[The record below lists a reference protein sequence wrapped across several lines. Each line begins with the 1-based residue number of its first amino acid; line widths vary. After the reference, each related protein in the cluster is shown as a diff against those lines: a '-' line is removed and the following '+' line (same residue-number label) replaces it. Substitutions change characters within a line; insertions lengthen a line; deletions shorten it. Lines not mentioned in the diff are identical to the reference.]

1 MMLSPFSKLLVHNQW
16 NGRSRCGVQLWILR
30 QPFDRVEDKA
40 LFDVLTVQGV
50 PHAYPELEAA
60 LYHTLVGLVKGQPF
74 SVKRGVKQ
82 GYVLNLLLLCAG
94 LEYAMDK
101 WKLRVQHCGLHCGDD
116 ELLRKVHYTGD
127 LVLYARI
134 DVYLAS
140 MAESFV
146 EKLADV
152 GLHMYTSKTQ
162 ILTTNI
168 SKMNVPGYWW

>member
-1 MMLSPFSKLLVHNQW
+1 MVGPDVACSF
-16 NGRSRCGVQLWILR
+16 GFLR

-60 LYHTLVGLVKGQPF
+60 LYHTLVGLVQGQPF

-82 GYVLNLLLLCAG
+82 GDVLNLLLLCAG
-94 LEYAMDK
+94 LEYAMGK

-168 SKMNVPGYWW
+168 SKVNVPGYWW